1 MRKLSLMNIAIA
13 LGVTAIA
20 MAVIF
25 RVRALREAVTGVKG

>member
-1 MRKLSLMNIAIA
+1 MRKLSLINIAIA

-25 RVRALREAVTGVKG
+25 RVPALRRAVTGTQ